1 MHARRPVSLLCSL
14 LAALVVASVAGA
26 AAETSASLRFS
37 FLPQKAFQGQ
47 PAALAVAV
55 RPSGV
60 RCSAA
65 VRYADGRSQSLGS
78 VVARSGRA
86 AWRWTLPASAR
97 IGLATA
103 SVSCARAGRI
113 ARTFAVSGPPAAPA
127 RVVVQKHGFSQRV
140 RYNSREVSYGLVLAN
155 PSPEKDA
162 LDVSVLINFVDAT
175 NRVVKTETPSAP
187 AVGAGSQYF
196 LGGSTTIPDGT
207 PVSKLEIVTRI
218 GAQAPKSVHYAP
230 TADVQVLQS
239 LYDLGF
245 VGAVQGQ
252 MTNDLPSFVLS
263 NTQVSAVI
271 FDPAGEVIGGG
282 TGYGGGTLLP
292 GVRQYFQA
300 SLGVS
305 AIPIDRAATA
315 GVSVFGRY
323 ERTS

>member
-1 MHARRPVSLLCSL
+1 VHARRPFSLFCSV
-14 LAALVVASVAGA
+14 LAALVVVSLAGA
-26 AAETSASLRFS
+26 AVERSASVRFS

-60 RCSAA
+60 RCAGA

-78 VVARSGRA
+78 VVARSGKA
-86 AWRWTLPASAR
+86 AWRWTLPGSAR
-97 IGLATA
+97 VGLATA
-103 SVSCARAGRI
+103 SVTCGKAGRI
-113 ARTFAVSGPPAAPA
+113 SRTFAVSGPPAAPA
-127 RVVVQKHGFSQRV
+127 RVVVQKNGFSQRL
-140 RYNSREVSYGLVLAN
+140 RFNSREVSYGLVLAN

-175 NRVVKTETPSAP
+175 NRVVKTETPSVA
-187 AVGAGSQYF
+187 AVGAGAQYF
-196 LGGSTTIPDGT
+196 LGGSTTIPDAS

-218 GAQAPKSVHYAP
+218 GSQAPKSIHYAP

-252 MTNDLPSFVLS
+252 VRNDLSAFALS
-263 NTQVSAVI
+263 SAQVSAVI

-282 TGYGGGTLLP
+282 TGYVRGTLLP
-292 GVRQYFQA
+292 GVRAYFQA
-300 SLGVS
+300 SLGLS
-305 AIPIDRAATA
+305 AVPIDRAATA
-315 GVSVFGRY
+315 GVSVSGRY